1 MMMKSC
7 AVHDMILGRTHCA
20 LQWQISMW
28 QKTVYPLDKQVVSR
42 TSQTSSSWLSA
53 LLVLRPAAAAAA
65 AAGPASKT
73 GKDSK
78 PDWEISCEEG
88 RRGAAAALSPV
99 YYYLRGHRRL
109 LY

>member
-1 MMMKSC
+1 
-7 AVHDMILGRTHCA
+7 MILGRTHCA

-65 AAGPASKT
+65 AAAAAGPGSKT

-78 PDWEISCEEG
+78 SDREISCEEG

>member
-1 MMMKSC
+1 
-7 AVHDMILGRTHCA
+7 
-20 LQWQISMW
+20 MW

-53 LLVLRPAAAAAA
+53 LLVLLPAAAAAAA
-65 AAGPASKT
+65 AAGPGSKT

-78 PDWEISCEEG
+78 SDREISCEEG